1 MKSHKT
7 CVGMFIHKLHKRRQE
22 PTTAPDGQIRSLD
35 NSFEHSFGPRGLEF
49 ERSNLQ
55 KFKCSDFTQGVGMLK
70 FRVDRRLNR
79 FELLCPSSKLFL
91 KI

>member
-1 MKSHKT
+1 
-7 CVGMFIHKLHKRRQE
+7 MFIHKLHKRRQE
-22 PTTAPDGQIRSLD
+22 PTMAPDGQIRSLD
-35 NSFEHSFGPRGLEF
+35 KSFEHSFGPRGLEF

-55 KFKCSDFTQGVGMLK
+55 KFKCLDVALGRGMLK
-70 FRVDRRLNR
+70 FRVARRIDR